1 MEIDF
6 SAVDDSKKNELD
18 DDDKI
23 KFAAP
28 YKVLKVRE
36 LAGKLAHKFSGGC
49 LIAVD
54 DP

>member
-6 SAVDDSKKNELD
+6 SATDQPKKNDLD

-36 LAGKLAHKFSGGC
+36 LAGKLAHKFGGGC